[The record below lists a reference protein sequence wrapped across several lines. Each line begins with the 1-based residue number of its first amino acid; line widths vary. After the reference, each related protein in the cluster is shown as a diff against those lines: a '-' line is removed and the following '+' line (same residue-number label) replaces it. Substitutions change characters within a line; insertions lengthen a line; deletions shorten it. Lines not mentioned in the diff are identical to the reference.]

1 MYKIL
6 WFISILIIL
15 VLLGSLILISSESN
29 YHYAYI
35 DINGQLGVSARCRN
49 NKCEDFN
56 FNVISVRDYIDIRK
70 K

>member
-1 MYKIL
+1 MEKFL
-6 WFISILIIL
+6 WFICILIIL
-15 VLLGSLILISSESN
+15 VLLGSLILVSSESN

-35 DINGQLGVSARCRN
+35 DINGNLGVSARCRKD
-49 NKCEDFN
+49 KCEDLD